1 MSPAEIAQKTRQHL
15 GRAKASALM
24 MANAQSSLNR
34 ERYLQTLSKELKA
47 AVALLEKLEKEK
59 FEKG

>member
-1 MSPAEIAQKTRQHL
+1 MSPAEIAQKIRQHL
-15 GRAKASALM
+15 ARAKASALM

-59 FEKG
+59 PEKG